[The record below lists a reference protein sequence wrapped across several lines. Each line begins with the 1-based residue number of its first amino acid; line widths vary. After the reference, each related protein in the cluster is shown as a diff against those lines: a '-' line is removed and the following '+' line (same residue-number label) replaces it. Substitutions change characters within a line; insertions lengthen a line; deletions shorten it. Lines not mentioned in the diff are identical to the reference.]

1 MYAHGIFNCYIN
13 EDISICNIALRL
25 SSLTF
30 DIKYSAQLVLK
41 KLMSSPVIKL
51 VHTSA
56 ERNLLQFRILQCTV
70 TILNNSGIGFLLWLR
85 SFLTELELSCTSIT
99 TAATQYRN
107 LGDIK
112 LRHCQ
117 FNFPQPTPVPPT
129 VKWIRAG
136 DQISRLYGQLRFNVV
151 DSTML
156 TALRT
161 TANILQKYFEQ

>member
-1 MYAHGIFNCYIN
+1 
-13 EDISICNIALRL
+13 
-25 SSLTF
+25 
-30 DIKYSAQLVLK
+30 
-41 KLMSSPVIKL
+41 
-51 VHTSA
+51 
-56 ERNLLQFRILQCTV
+56 V